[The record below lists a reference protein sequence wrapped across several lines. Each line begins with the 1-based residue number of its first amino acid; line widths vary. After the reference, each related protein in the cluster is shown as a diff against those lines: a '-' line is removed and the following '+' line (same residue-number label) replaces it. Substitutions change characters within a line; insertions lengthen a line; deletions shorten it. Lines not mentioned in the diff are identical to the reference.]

1 MSTRFPIP
9 QLRRRLSTLL
19 DRVRP
24 TEESVEERRRRLVEE
39 GVLEI
44 GEHTYGCPHIV
55 THRGDTA
62 RVKIGDFCS
71 LAADIEILVGGNH
84 RVDWVSTFPFRA
96 MFRLEGAFEDGHPA
110 TKGDVVIGN
119 DVWVGRG
126 AKILSGVHVGDGAAI
141 AGYALVVKDVPPYA
155 IVGGNPA
162 KVIRR
167 RFEDD
172 QIDALLRIAWW
183 KWPLDEILSEVP
195 ALQCDDI
202 AGFIEKFDPMR
213 ARS

>member
-1 MSTRFPIP
+1 MSTRFPIV
-9 QLRRRLSTLL
+9 QLRRRLSSIL

-24 TEESVEERRRRLVEE
+24 VQESVEDRRKRLVSE
-39 GVLEI
+39 GLLEI
-44 GEHTYGCPHIV
+44 GDHSYGCPDIV

-62 RVKIGDFCS
+62 RVRVGDFCS

-84 RVDWVSTFPFRA
+84 RVDWVSTYPFRA

-119 DVWVGRG
+119 DVWIGRG
-126 AKILSGVHVGDGAAI
+126 AKILSGVTVGDGAAI
-141 AGYALVVKDVPPYA
+141 AGYSLVVKDVPPYT

-167 RFEDD
+167 RFPDD

-183 KWPLDEILSEVP
+183 TWSLDKIIEEVP
-195 ALQCDDI
+195 ALQSGDI
-202 AGFIEKFDPMR
+202 AGFIERFDPIR
-213 ARS
+213 AHP